1 MRGSDERSGELF
13 SYVDL
18 EDRVP
23 TAHPLRLIRRIVHRL
38 RRVHVRTAQR
48 RYRRVLRRR
57 DAARH
62 QRSLERQARERG
74 KAEQSAY
81 IAGREA
87 EVQAENERLTLQIT
101 ELETILS

>member
-1 MRGSDERSGELF
+1 MARSFLSTMVRMSREMERAQ
-13 SYVDL
+13 
-18 EDRVP
+18 R
-23 TAHPLRLIRRIVHRL
+23 A
-38 RRVHVRTAQR
+38 HVRAVERHQ
-48 RYRRVLRRR
+48 R